1 MARYTLNLY
10 GENDEIIKTFET
22 DHIRYGVL
30 MKALELNDKTDKLT
44 NAELMKGANEIV
56 KAVFTGLTDD
66 DLMLADMEDVMNTYK
81 RVANTANNV
90 QGGSSSKN

>member
-22 DHIRYGVL
+22 NHIRYGVL

>member
-10 GENDEIIKTFET
+10 GDNDKIIKTFET

-56 KAVFTGLTDD
+56 KAVFTGMTDD
-66 DLMLADMEDVMNTYK
+66 DLMLADMEDVINTYK